1 MGSSGMKR
9 KGRKHLPKVGTP
21 AERAY
26 AVKAERRDVAGNF
39 GVQGRGWVF
48 WTALVMIFALGIAGV
63 VTLALL

>member
-21 AERAY
+21 SERAY
-26 AVKAERRDVAGNF
+26 AVKHERADVAGNF
-39 GVQGRGWVF
+39 GIHGKGWVF
-48 WTALVMIFALGIAGV
+48 WTALIMIFALGIAGI